1 MFRFEDPIYLYLL
14 VLIPILAL
22 IRFVSYRNQ
31 RKRLRQFGDPELLK
45 QLMPDVSRFR
55 PLVKFWVLLGALALL
70 IVMLARPQLGT
81 KISNEKRVGIE
92 TIIAMDI
99 SNSMLAE
106 DVVPSRLD
114 RSKMM
119 VENLVDHFTNDKI
132 GLIVFAGDAFV
143 QLPITSDYVS
153 AKMFL
158 SSISPSMM
166 ASQGT
171 DIARAIEMATHSFT
185 QEEGIG
191 KAIIVITD
199 GEDHEGGALEA
210 AKAAKDEGMRVYV
223 LGVGSVNGAP
233 IPVSG
238 TGDYMKDNTGNTVMS
253 ALNEDMCKQVAQAGG
268 GAYIHVE
275 NNSAAQ
281 QQLDNEL
288 DKLAKKE
295 TTTAVYSEFDEQFQ
309 AVGILV
315 LLLLIVEICILDRRN
330 PLIKRLSLFKRKGVS
345 NQESVVRSKM
355 LMILFFL
362 LTPISYLL
370 FPDSCLQTPV
380 SAQTD
385 RQYIRQGNK
394 LFRSGDYPNAE
405 VSYRKAIEKNPKN
418 PQAVFNLGNAL
429 MAQKKDS
436 AAVMQFDSA
445 TKLETNP
452 LRKAKA
458 YHNVGVICQS
468 HKMYGEAIEAY
479 KSALRLN
486 PADDETRYNLVL
498 CKHQQKKQQQ
508 NQQQNQQGN
517 NDQKQDDKK
526 DQQNKDQQKD
536 KQEDK
541 KQQEQPKPQ
550 MSKEN
555 AEQLLNA
562 AIQNEKQTQD
572 KLNKAQQQPQRRT
585 TLKNW

>member
-31 RKRLRQFGDPELLK
+31 RKRLRKFGDPQLLK
-45 QLMPDVSRFR
+45 ELMPDVSRFR
-55 PLVKFWVLLGALALL
+55 PSVKFWLLLGALALL
-70 IVMLARPQLGT
+70 IVMLARPQMGT
-81 KISNEKRVGIE
+81 KISHEKRVGIE

-119 VENLVDHFTNDKI
+119 VENLVDHFSNDKI

-143 QLPITSDYVS
+143 QLPITSDYV
-153 AKMFL
+153 
-158 SSISPSMM
+158 
-166 ASQGT
+166 
-171 DIARAIEMATHSFT
+171 ARAIEMATHSFT

-199 GEDHEGGALEA
+199 GENHEGGAVEAAEA
-210 AKAAKDEGMRVYV
+210 AKDLGMRVYV
-223 LGVGSVNGAP
+223 LGVGSANGAP
-233 IPVSG
+233 IPITG
-238 TGDYMKDNTGNTVMS
+238 TGDYMKDRTGNTVMS
-253 ALNEDMCKQVAQAGG
+253 ALNEEMCKQVAQAGG

-295 TTTAVYSEFDEQFQ
+295 TSTAVYSEFDEHFQ
-309 AVGILV
+309 AVGILAI
-315 LLLLIVEICILDRRN
+315 LLLILEICILDRRN
-330 PLIKRLSLFKRKGVS
+330 PLLKRVTLFGRKKAVAILL
-345 NQESVVRSKM
+345 
-355 LMILFFL
+355 LMMAM
-362 LTPISYLL
+362 SA
-370 FPDSCLQTPV
+370 

-405 VSYRKAIEKNPKN
+405 VAYRKAIEKNPKN
-418 PQAVFNLGNAL
+418 PQAVYNLGNAL

-436 AAVMQFDSA
+436 AAVVQFESA
-445 TKLETNP
+445 SKLETNP

-458 YHNVGVICQS
+458 YHNMGVVCQS

-479 KSALRLN
+479 KNALRLN
-486 PADDETRYNLVL
+486 PNDDETRYNLVL
-498 CKHQQKKQQQ
+498 CKHQQQKQQQ
-508 NQQQNQQGN
+508 NQQNQNQQGN
-517 NDQKQDDKK
+517 DDQKKDDKK
-526 DQQNKDQQKD
+526 DQQKQDQQQD
-536 KQEDK
+536 KQDK

-572 KLNKAQQQPQRRT
+572 KLKKAQQQPQRRAIQN
-585 TLKNW
+585 NW

>member
-1 MFRFEDPIYLYLL
+1 MFRFENPIFLYLL
-14 VLIPILAL
+14 VLIPVLAL
-22 IRFVSYRNQ
+22 IRFISYRNQ
-31 RKRLRQFGDPELLK
+31 KKRLRKFGDPSLLRE
-45 QLMPDVSRFR
+45 LMPDVSRFR
-55 PLVKFWVLLGALALL
+55 PSVKFWILLGALALL
-70 IVMLARPQLGT
+70 IVMLARPQMGS
-81 KISNEKRVGIE
+81 KINHEKRVGIE

-106 DVVPSRLD
+106 DIVPNRLD

-119 VENLVDHFTNDKI
+119 VENLVDHFSNDKI

-158 SSISPSMM
+158 SSIDPSMM
-166 ASQGT
+166 ATQGT
-171 DIARAIEMATHSFT
+171 DIARAIEMASHSFT

-210 AKAAKDEGMRVYV
+210 AKAAKDNGMRVYV
-223 LGVGSVNGAP
+223 LGVGSTKGAP
-233 IPVSG
+233 IPISG

-281 QQLDNEL
+281 EQLDNEL

-309 AVGILV
+309 AVAILA
-315 LLLLIVEICILDRRN
+315 LLLLIIEICILDRRN
-330 PLIKRLSLFKRKGVS
+330 PLLKNVSLFKRGVREAHS
-345 NQESVVRSKM
+345 RLAM
-355 LMILFFL
+355 LTVLSL
-362 LTPISYLL
+362 VSYLAPL
-370 FPDSCLQTPV
+370 TSVAQT
-380 SAQTD
+380 TD

-394 LFRSGDYPNAE
+394 QFHMGDYPNAE
-405 VSYRKAIEKNPKN
+405 VSYRKAVEKNAKN
-418 PQAVFNLGNAL
+418 PQAAFNLGNAL
-429 MAQKKDS
+429 LAQKKDS
-436 AAVMQFDSA
+436 AAVEQFQSA
-445 TKLETNP
+445 ARLESNP

-458 YHNVGVICQS
+458 YHNIGVVCQT

-486 PADDETRYNLVL
+486 PNDDETRYNLVL
-498 CKHQQKKQQQ
+498 CKHQKQKQDQ
-508 NQQQNQQGN
+508 NQQQNQQG
-517 NDQKQDDKK
+517 DDDKKQDNKKK
-526 DQQNKDQQKD
+526 DQQKPDQNKD
-536 KQEDK
+536 KQDDK

-550 MSKEN
+550 MSKDN

-562 AIQNEKQTQD
+562 TIQNEKQTQD
-572 KLNKAQQQPQRRT
+572 KMKKAQQQPQRRSVQ
-585 TLKNW
+585 KNW